1 MADNPKEKDYSQRY
15 YDFKSKSYKLDVNN
29 PEDGQSGREMYKIL
43 SETPD
48 GFKVSQSYAENGLFR
63 ITNDGHMEISAG
75 SKTEADKIDIRI
87 SCIRGGIAINA
98 DRGAILIK
106 GKSVVFDIAGEFAV
120 NAQSIQMGNNKTRK
134 VNIEGFETNLS
145 SEGGSLIGK
154 NSLSLTN
161 FFKKIL
167 GLIPGVG
174 SLFG

>member
-29 PEDGQSGREMYKIL
+29 PEDGQAGLECYKIL
-43 SETPD
+43 SETDD
-48 GFKVSQSYAENGLFR
+48 GFKVSQSYSQTGLFR

>member
-29 PEDGQSGREMYKIL
+29 PEDGQAGLECYKII
-43 SETPD
+43 SETDD
-48 GFKVSQSYAENGLFR
+48 GFKMSQSYSQTGLFR

-75 SKTEADKIDIRI
+75 SKAEADKIDIRI
-87 SCIRGGIAINA
+87 SCMRGGIAINA

-106 GKSVVFDIAGEFAV
+106 GKSLVFDIAGEFAV

-145 SEGGSLIGK
+145 SEGGSLLGK